1 MKITHIIT
9 IVAIFLSSAINLTL
23 ASIDAYEHSLTASDE
38 LPLSEFQSYTSRGMG
53 RFLAQRKPKA
63 SVTYKYPRICRAKGS
78 GGPDCCNKQCVDVQ
92 TDRLNCGVCG
102 NKCKPTGGVSV
113 VPTMAH
119 MHMPVARSEVY
130 IAFGFSQVLNNRYK
144 SPSLGATFDYKDP
157 HQPLPDIMEDPDQL
171 LRDILRDIVED
182 PHDKTDLME
191 VMNDLLPHHRP
202 FTRKQHIVNMT
213 HKVENI
219 RGTKTTITIDLKNKH
234 HHFWFSNGEVTT
246 ATTDGMSSQIAT
258 TFESDNAKHLMS
270 PSIMRH
276 SLIRKILLGLNLT
289 SLDELAELEIQISLC
304 ILKTVSAA
312 NDEGCSAIDVVV
324 VLRGCNG

>member
-1 MKITHIIT
+1 
-9 IVAIFLSSAINLTL
+9 
-23 ASIDAYEHSLTASDE
+23 
-38 LPLSEFQSYTSRGMG
+38 
-53 RFLAQRKPKA
+53 
-63 SVTYKYPRICRAKGS
+63 
-78 GGPDCCNKQCVDVQ
+78 
-92 TDRLNCGVCG
+92 
-102 NKCKPTGGVSV
+102 
-113 VPTMAH
+113 
-119 MHMPVARSEVY
+119 
-130 IAFGFSQVLNNRYK
+130 
-144 SPSLGATFDYKDP
+144 
-157 HQPLPDIMEDPDQL
+157 
-171 LRDILRDIVED
+171 
-182 PHDKTDLME
+182 
-191 VMNDLLPHHRP
+191 
-202 FTRKQHIVNMT
+202 MT